1 MANINL
7 LPWREQRRQ
16 QQRRDFIVI
25 LGCVA
30 GLGALVVLLAHL
42 VISSQ
47 IDHQADRNQYL
58 QTHISELDKQVAE
71 IRELQTRRNQLI
83 DRMQVIQNL
92 QGTRPLIV
100 RIFDEIVRTL
110 PEGVYYRSLQRT
122 GSTITIAG
130 TAENNNRVSSL
141 MRQLE
146 KSDWFANPVLKG
158 VRANP
163 SFGEQANDFDMTV
176 TVTTP
181 VVTDA
186 QDEAG
191 E

>member
-7 LPWREQRRQ
+7 LPWREQRRE
-16 QQRRDFIVI
+16 QQRKEFFVI
-25 LGCVA
+25 LGSIA
-30 GLGALVVLLAHL
+30 GLGLLAVLLAH
-42 VISSQ
+42 ITINGQ
-47 IDHQADRNQYL
+47 IGGQADRNNYL
-58 QTHISELDKQVAE
+58 QTNIAELDKQVAE

-100 RIFDEIVRTL
+100 RIFDELVRTL
-110 PEGVYYRSLQRT
+110 PEGVYFRSLQRKD
-122 GSTITIAG
+122 STITIAG
-130 TAENNNRVSSL
+130 TAETNNRVSSL

-146 KSDWFANPVLKG
+146 KSEWFANPVLKG
-158 VRANP
+158 VKANP
-163 SFGEQANDFDMTV
+163 DFGEQANDFDMTV

-181 VVTDA
+181 GAAAA
-186 QDEAG
+186 QDESG

>member
-7 LPWREQRRQ
+7 LPWREQRRE
-16 QQRRDFIVI
+16 QQRKEFFVI
-25 LGCVA
+25 LGTIA
-30 GLGALVVLLAHL
+30 GLGLLAVLFAHI
-42 VISSQ
+42 VINGQ
-47 IDHQADRNQYL
+47 IDGQGDRNNYL
-58 QTHISELDKQVAE
+58 QTNIAELDKQVVE

-100 RIFDEIVRTL
+100 RIFDELVRTL
-110 PEGVYYRSLQRT
+110 PDGVYFRRLERKD
-122 GSTITIAG
+122 STITIAG
-130 TAENNNRVSSL
+130 TAETNNRVSSL

-163 SFGEQANDFDMTV
+163 EFGDQANDFDMTV

-181 VVTDA
+181 GATAA
-186 QDEAG
+186 QDESG

>member
-7 LPWREQRRQ
+7 LPWREQRRE
-16 QQRRDFIVI
+16 QQRKEFFVI
-25 LGCVA
+25 LGTIA
-30 GLGALVVLLAHL
+30 GLGLLAVLFAH
-42 VISSQ
+42 VAINGQ
-47 IDHQADRNQYL
+47 IDGQGDRNSYL
-58 QTHISELDKQVAE
+58 QTNIAELDKQVVE

-100 RIFDEIVRTL
+100 RIFDELVRTL
-110 PEGVYYRSLQRT
+110 PDGVYFRSLQRKD
-122 GSTITIAG
+122 STITIAG
-130 TAENNNRVSSL
+130 TAETNNRVSSL

-146 KSDWFANPVLKG
+146 KSEWFANPILKG

-163 SFGEQANDFDMTV
+163 EFGDQANDFDMTV

-181 VVTDA
+181 GAAAA
-186 QDEAG
+186 QDESG

>member
-7 LPWREQRRQ
+7 LPWREQRRE
-16 QQRRDFIVI
+16 QQRKEFFVI
-25 LGCVA
+25 LGTIA
-30 GLGALVVLLAHL
+30 GLGLLAVLFAH
-42 VISSQ
+42 VAINGQ
-47 IDHQADRNQYL
+47 IDGQGDRNSYL
-58 QTHISELDKQVAE
+58 QTNIAELDKQVVE

-100 RIFDEIVRTL
+100 RIFDELVRTL
-110 PEGVYYRSLQRT
+110 PDGVYFRSLQRKD
-122 GSTITIAG
+122 STITIAG
-130 TAENNNRVSSL
+130 TAETNNRVSGL

-146 KSDWFANPVLKG
+146 KSEWFANPILKG

-163 SFGEQANDFDMTV
+163 EFGDQANDFDMTV

-181 VVTDA
+181 GA
-186 QDEAG
+186 AAAKDESG

>member
-7 LPWREQRRQ
+7 LPWREQRRE
-16 QQRRDFIVI
+16 QQRKEFFVI
-25 LGCVA
+25 LGTIA
-30 GLGALVVLLAHL
+30 GLGLLAVLFAH
-42 VISSQ
+42 VAINGQ
-47 IDHQADRNQYL
+47 IDGQGDRNSYL
-58 QTHISELDKQVAE
+58 QTNIAELDKQVVE

-100 RIFDEIVRTL
+100 RIFDELVRTL
-110 PEGVYYRSLQRT
+110 PDGVYFRSLQRKD
-122 GSTITIAG
+122 STITIAG
-130 TAENNNRVSSL
+130 TAETNNRVSSL

-146 KSDWFANPVLKG
+146 KSEWFANPVLKG
-158 VRANP
+158 VKANP
-163 SFGEQANDFDMTV
+163 EFGDQANDFDMTV

-181 VVTDA
+181 GAAAA
-186 QDEAG
+186 QDESG

>member
-7 LPWREQRRQ
+7 LPWREQRRE
-16 QQRRDFIVI
+16 QQRKEFFVI
-25 LGCVA
+25 LGTIA
-30 GLGALVVLLAHL
+30 GLGLLAVLFAH
-42 VISSQ
+42 VAINGQ
-47 IDHQADRNQYL
+47 IDGQGDRNSYL
-58 QTHISELDKQVAE
+58 QTNIAELDKQVVE

-100 RIFDEIVRTL
+100 RIFDELVRTL
-110 PEGVYYRSLQRT
+110 PDGVYFRSLQRKD
-122 GSTITIAG
+122 STITIAG
-130 TAENNNRVSSL
+130 TAETNNRVSSL

-146 KSDWFANPVLKG
+146 KSEWFANPILKG

-163 SFGEQANDFDMTV
+163 EFGDQANDFDMTV

-181 VVTDA
+181 GA
-186 QDEAG
+186 AAAKDESG

>member
-7 LPWREQRRQ
+7 LPWREQRRE
-16 QQRRDFIVI
+16 QQRKEFFVI
-25 LGCVA
+25 LGTIA
-30 GLGALVVLLAHL
+30 GLGLLAVLFAH
-42 VISSQ
+42 VAINGQ
-47 IDHQADRNQYL
+47 IDGQGDRNSYL
-58 QTHISELDKQVAE
+58 QTNIAELDKQVVE

-100 RIFDEIVRTL
+100 RIFDELVRTL
-110 PEGVYYRSLQRT
+110 PDGVYFRSLQRKD
-122 GSTITIAG
+122 STITIAG
-130 TAENNNRVSSL
+130 TAETNNRVSSL

-146 KSDWFANPVLKG
+146 KSEWFANPVLKG
-158 VRANP
+158 VKANP
-163 SFGEQANDFDMTV
+163 EFGDQANDFDMTV

-181 VVTDA
+181 GA
-186 QDEAG
+186 AAAKDESG

>member
-7 LPWREQRRQ
+7 LPWREQRRE
-16 QQRRDFIVI
+16 QQRKEFFVI
-25 LGCVA
+25 LGTIA
-30 GLGALVVLLAHL
+30 GLGLLAVLFAH
-42 VISSQ
+42 VAINGQ
-47 IDHQADRNQYL
+47 IDGQGDRNSYL
-58 QTHISELDKQVAE
+58 QTNIAELDKQVVE

-100 RIFDEIVRTL
+100 LIFDELVRTL
-110 PEGVYYRSLQRT
+110 PDGVYFRSLQRKD
-122 GSTITIAG
+122 STITIAG
-130 TAENNNRVSSL
+130 TAETNNRVSSL

-146 KSDWFANPVLKG
+146 KSEWFANPILKG

-163 SFGEQANDFDMTV
+163 EFGDQANDFDMTV

-181 VVTDA
+181 GA
-186 QDEAG
+186 AAAKDESG